1 MTLEQLIER
10 EREAWR
16 AFVRGDP
23 QPSKGL
29 FSHGDDV
36 ILANPWGPPA
46 RGWDRVDATLDA
58 AAERFR
64 EGELSSFE
72 TLARYATDELAV
84 DFEIERGRAKVGGS
98 EDFASFALR
107 VTTTYR
113 LEDGDWKR
121 AQARRSDHGR
131 EAVGRGSRIVR
142 RFQIGGQHAEA
153 SASGAMGVVRVA
165 PVI

>member
-10 EREAWR
+10 ERVAWR

-23 QPSKGL
+23 QPSKDL
-29 FSHGDDV
+29 FSHSDDV

-46 RGWDRVDATLDA
+46 RGWARVEATLEA

-72 TLARYATDELAV
+72 DLARFETDDLV
-84 DFEIERGRAKVGGS
+84 VIFEIEQGRAKVGRS

-113 LEDGDWKR
+113 LEDGDWKIVLR
-121 AQARRSDHGR
+121 HADPIMAEKPSDAGL
-131 EAVGRGSRIVR
+131 G
-142 RFQIGGQHAEA
+142 
-153 SASGAMGVVRVA
+153 
-165 PVI
+165 

>member
-10 EREAWR
+10 EEEAWR
-16 AFVRGDP
+16 AFVQGDP

-46 RGWDRVDATLDA
+46 RGWDRVEATLDA

-72 TLARYATDELAV
+72 ALARYVTDELAV
-84 DFEIERGRAKVGGS
+84 VFEIERGRAKVGGS
-98 EDFASFALR
+98 ESFASFALR

-113 LEDGDWKR
+113 LEDGDWKIVLR
-121 AQARRSDHGR
+121 HADPIMAEQPSDAGL
-131 EAVGRGSRIVR
+131 S
-142 RFQIGGQHAEA
+142 
-153 SASGAMGVVRVA
+153 
-165 PVI
+165 

>member
-10 EREAWR
+10 EREAW
-16 AFVRGDP
+16 FVQGDP

-46 RGWDRVDATLDA
+46 RGWDRVEATLEA

-72 TLARYATDELAV
+72 ALARYETDELAV
-84 DFEIERGRAKVGGS
+84 IFEIERGRAKVGGN
-98 EDFASFALR
+98 ENVAPFALR

-113 LEDGDWKR
+113 LEDGDWKIVLR
-121 AQARRSDHGR
+121 HADPIMVEKASDAGLR
-131 EAVGRGSRIVR
+131 
-142 RFQIGGQHAEA
+142 
-153 SASGAMGVVRVA
+153 
-165 PVI
+165 

>member
-16 AFVRGDP
+16 AFVKGDP

-46 RGWDRVDATLDA
+46 RGWNRVEATLEA

-72 TLARYATDELAV
+72 VLARYVTDELAV
-84 DFEIERGRAKVGGS
+84 LFEIERGRAKVGGS
-98 EDFASFALR
+98 EHFASFALR

-113 LEDGDWKR
+113 LEDGDWKIVLR
-121 AQARRSDHGR
+121 HADPIMEEKPSDAGLR
-131 EAVGRGSRIVR
+131 
-142 RFQIGGQHAEA
+142 
-153 SASGAMGVVRVA
+153 
-165 PVI
+165 